1 MNNTEKRLKIGDR
14 VVICDSINTGLI
26 GTVGGYKGTSV
37 AVYMKENTGHD
48 CEGLCPTGGTY
59 EPEYALLPFE
69 EKHKRAL
76 DLLLLHI
83 PEKSITQAIAEERER
98 IVEEIES
105 YKKHI
110 IIKINTKTGTCP
122 FSDDII
128 TIPADQEATFRIARI
143 AAIEEV
149 KTRILSSLDKP
160 LTDKE

>member
-1 MNNTEKRLKIGDR
+1 MNHEETKLKIGDR

-37 AVYMKENTGHD
+37 AVCMKENTGHD

-83 PEKSITQAIAEERER
+83 PEKSITQIRAEERER
-98 IVEEIES
+98 VRG
-105 YKKHI
+105 
-110 IIKINTKTGTCP
+110 IIKNKKVMAKNTEELRHNDLL
-122 FSDDII
+122 DDL
-128 TIPADQEATFRIARI
+128 
-143 AAIEEV
+143 
-149 KTRILSSLDKP
+149 LSSLDK
-160 LTDKE
+160 LT